1 MERKFWQWRFPSHS
15 GMYFPLFVLSNF
27 HDFVPLTNCGLQQ
40 SVLCGS
46 GMCIRRLCTTTHVII
61 LYARYLPTPPLLHF
75 LFFIPPPPTR
85 SICSTDVCIC
95 IYIYTHTHTFCVT
108 AAIGLTLVVRT
119 TNWMNASVILV
130 QDAQSAH
137 EDKSSWRVSIYNNT
151 L

>member
-1 MERKFWQWRFPSHS
+1 MEISQSFR
-15 GMYFPLFVLSNF
+15 YVLSF
-27 HDFVPLTNCGLQQ
+27 IRPFKF
-40 SVLCGS
+40 SRLCTSDKLWATTVCALHS

>member
-1 MERKFWQWRFPSHS
+1 MEIFQSFR
-15 GMYFPLFVLSNF
+15 YACIPLFVLFKFSRLCTSNKLWATTACAL
-27 HDFVPLTNCGLQQ
+27 H
-40 SVLCGS
+40 S

-75 LFFIPPPPTR
+75 LFSIPPPPTR
-85 SICSTDVCIC
+85 SICSTDVCIY
-95 IYIYTHTHTFCVT
+95 IYIYTHINTHTHTLCDC
-108 AAIGLTLVVRT
+108 IGLTLVVRT